1 MGSGPGAARGAPGS
15 PRPGTQCI
23 RARGPRSEGALA
35 PGPLP
40 FPPRTPPQGPRWTP
54 RDRKCPPVGT
64 GGAEPG
70 GGTSGAHAPPPR
82 SSGAVT
88 LCSAGRAGPGPTPV
102 SGGGSAA
109 GARGEWAARRVG
121 GEAGGRRALAA
132 GAGGPGAGVGS
143 GSRRPS
149 TPAREAAGRQR
160 RAAGRAGPG
169 RAWVWGGPSGAL
181 AWPSAAAPTLGE
193 ARGPPPGPAR
203 RRRAPTPRAG
213 PGGQRGVGGL
223 GGHTP
228 ATPGRCPPP
237 SRLEGRGLGR
247 GRPRGHT
254 HPGGTVTALPW
265 LLREAEAD
273 KPPGGMEMAWRPREL
288 A

>member
-1 MGSGPGAARGAPGS
+1 MEALCPSLLCPPFTPDQPRWQVQEELTLRPALLPAASLLPSPLSRAPTNRLVLARPSDNGFGERADLAGISRGKAGPGSPEVGSGPGAARGAPGS
-15 PRPGTQCI
+15 PRPGTQCT
-23 RARGPRSEGALA
+23 RARRPRSEGTPA
-35 PGPLP
+35 PGTLS

-88 LCSAGRAGPGPTPV
+88 LCSAGRAGPGPAPV
-102 SGGGSAA
+102 
-109 GARGEWAARRVG
+109 
-121 GEAGGRRALAA
+121 
-132 GAGGPGAGVGS
+132 
-143 GSRRPS
+143 
-149 TPAREAAGRQR
+149 
-160 RAAGRAGPG
+160 
-169 RAWVWGGPSGAL
+169 GAL
-181 AWPSAAAPTLGE
+181 AWPFAAAPTLGA

-203 RRRAPTPRAG
+203 GRRAPTPRAG

-237 SRLEGRGLGR
+237 SRPEVRGLGR

-254 HPGGTVTALPW
+254 HPGGVVTALTW
-265 LLREAEAD
+265 LLREAEA
-273 KPPGGMEMAWRPREL
+273 R
-288 A
+288 